1 MKFKMNT
8 NETSGTI
15 ERECIPFEAYKSDH
29 FRSSLVLG
37 NIHCVI
43 SLSPLHDIRY
53 SLDDGLCININ
64 KQAWPKLENV
74 ADCYMK
80 HNLKNYLP
88 LHYQLKVEILEF

>member
-1 MKFKMNT
+1 MNT

-43 SLSPLHDIRY
+43 SLSPLHDMMDYVLI
-53 SLDDGLCININ
+53 LINRRGQN
-64 KQAWPKLENV
+64 WKMLLTAT
-74 ADCYMK
+74 
-80 HNLKNYLP
+80 
-88 LHYQLKVEILEF
+88 